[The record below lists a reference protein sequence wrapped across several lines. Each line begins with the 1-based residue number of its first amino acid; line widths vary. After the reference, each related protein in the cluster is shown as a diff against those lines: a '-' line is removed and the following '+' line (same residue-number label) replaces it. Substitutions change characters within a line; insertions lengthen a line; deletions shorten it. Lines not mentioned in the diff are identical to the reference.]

1 MIGWSFLQILL
12 KVLNSEVSHSFR
24 SRKKSV
30 SYDSISSLSNSPE
43 GRARSVA
50 MASDVDKLVD
60 VKIIDFAHSTHRG
73 LRDATLHEVHRPK
86 QEYKCLIPAQLI
98 YEGGCFEKV
107 NNDRTPL

>member
-1 MIGWSFLQILL
+1 MNIKALQAHLQ
-12 KVLNSEVSHSFR
+12 VTHSFR

-86 QEYKCLIPAQLI
+86 QEYKCLIPAQLK
-98 YEGGCFEKV
+98 YEGGCFENFK
-107 NNDRTPL
+107 NDGKTL